1 MIFNAIEISKF
12 THVANGTKRVAEL
25 DLHNMKSVV
34 KSVLVVLNSTV
45 IPLRCCS
52 IVNL

>member
-1 MIFNAIEISKF
+1 MIFNVIEISKF
-12 THVANGTKRVAEL
+12 THAGNGTKRVVEL

-34 KSVLVVLNSTV
+34 ENVLVVLNSTV